1 MKVFIKASSFLGK
14 LQKIKSTGFRE
25 STQYG
30 LRWKNVTGIKK
41 VQCTSKQKIKIS

>member
-1 MKVFIKASSFLGK
+1 MKVFIKASGFLGK

-30 LRWKNVTGIKK
+30 LRWENVI
-41 VQCTSKQKIKIS
+41 